1 MAVQAGGM
9 NYCKYR
15 LSMDILQEM
24 QLIRIEPDFSSV
36 SMLPVTGKVQMEQS
50 VILSRLCQQK
60 GE

>member
-1 MAVQAGGM
+1 M